1 MTPGKHALPYVRPDR
16 KALRKKPSLRLSAF
30 PLLKRQLF
38 SSSLSRQ
45 PAAAAAARP
54 RGGTEGGAGGIIPP
68 AAFSAFSAFP
78 AFPVFSAFPVF
89 PGFGAAPRG
98 FLPVPSSFPGAGP
111 RPALSGSLPLSR
123 GLPPPPFRFRYE
135 NARPRNVLRSG
146 VGFGFQS
153 RPCQARLVFRRPG
166 SGYSPSFHSL
176 WTRATTSSTADCCSG
191 GQTTMRGLPA
201 STFLVWSKYT
211 S

>member
-38 SSSLSRQ
+38 SPSLSRQ
-45 PAAAAAARP
+45 PAAAAAAKP
-54 RGGTEGGAGGIIPP
+54 RGGTRGARGGLSPP
-68 AAFSAFSAFP
+68 HAFP
-78 AFPVFSAFPVF
+78 AFPAFSAF

-98 FLPVPSSFPGAGP
+98 CLPVPSSFPGAEP